1 MQSQRSDRE
10 LARERGARALSLSV
24 VMPVYNERHLVE
36 ESIRRVLGLVDER
49 LAWLELIC
57 VDDGSTDGSR
67 EVLRRLAATHADRMR
82 LVESPRNQ
90 GKGAAVAEG
99 IRHARGDLTVIQ
111 DADLEYDPR
120 DLPKL
125 MVPFLEEGADAVFGS
140 RFLSGE
146 YRRVLYWRH
155 SLANKA
161 LTLIASV
168 LTDLNLTDMET
179 CYKMARTSLLRS
191 IPLRSR
197 DFRLEPE
204 LVFKLQKRGA
214 RIYEVPIRYSGRTY
228 DEGKKI
234 KPFDGVLALAAMVK
248 WWLVDDIYADDEH
261 GSHILHSLSNT
272 PRFNRWMGDA
282 IRPHL
287 GAKVL
292 EIGAGLGNL
301 TRSFTPRERY
311 TATDLNP
318 LYLDYLRGTF
328 RDRPY
333 LDVAKCDLLER
344 GDFDALEGRYDTVVC
359 LNVLEHVD
367 DEQAALAHIRRA
379 LEPGGK
385 AVILV
390 PQDQRLY
397 GTLDEVLEHK
407 RRYGRADLRAALERA
422 GLRVETMFDFNRPT
436 TPGWWWNGRVLRRR
450 RFGKLQL
457 KALDWSVWWLRRV
470 DRFLPWRGVSL
481 VAIARRD

>member
-1 MQSQRSDRE
+1 LDRTPSDRTSS
-10 LARERGARALSLSV
+10 AHAPQALSLSV

-36 ESIRRVLGLVDER
+36 ESIRRVLALHDAR

-67 EVLRRLAATHADRMR
+67 DILRRVAAAHPERMR
-82 LVESPRNQ
+82 LIELPRNQ

-99 IRHARGDLTVIQ
+99 VRHARGDLTVIQ

-125 MVPFLEEGADAVFGS
+125 MAPFVEEGADAVFGS

-155 SLANKA
+155 SLANRF
-161 LTLIASV
+161 LTLLTSA

-179 CYKMARTSLLRS
+179 CYKMARTRLLQS

-204 LVFKLQKRGA
+204 LVFKLSKRGA

-234 KPFDGVLALAAMVK
+234 KPFDGVLALHAMVK

-261 GSHILHSLSNT
+261 GSHILQSLAGT
-272 PRFNRWMGDA
+272 PRFNRWMGA
-282 IRPHL
+282 VIRPHL
-287 GAKVL
+287 GSKVL

-301 TRSFTPRERY
+301 TRRFTPRERY

-333 LDVAKCDLLER
+333 LDVHKCDLLQSS
-344 GDFDALEGRYDTVVC
+344 DFDKLEGRYDTVVC
-359 LNVLEHVD
+359 LNVLEHVE
-367 DEQAALAHIRRA
+367 DEHQALLNMARA
-379 LEPGGK
+379 LEQGGK
-385 AVILV
+385 AVVLV
-390 PQDQRLY
+390 PQNQNLY

-407 RRYGRADLRAALERA
+407 RRYSRDSLAQALAKA
-422 GLRVETMFDFNRPT
+422 GFELETMFDFNRPT
-436 TPGWWWNGRVLRRR
+436 TPGWWWNGRVLKRR
-450 RFGKLQL
+450 RFGKVQL
-457 KALDWSVWWLRRV
+457 KALDWSVWWLRRL
-470 DRFLPWRGVSL
+470 DRFLPWHGVSL
-481 VAIARRD
+481 VAVAKKR

>member
-1 MQSQRSDRE
+1 MERP
-10 LARERGARALSLSV
+10 LAASLPQAPSLSV

-36 ESIRRVLGLVDER
+36 ESIRRVLALEDAR
-49 LAWLELIC
+49 IAWLELVC

-67 EVLRRLAATHADRMR
+67 DILRRIALANPGRMK
-82 LVESPRNQ
+82 LVELPRNQ

-125 MVPFLEEGADAVFGS
+125 VAPFMEEGADAVFGS

-155 SLANKA
+155 SLANKF
-161 LTLIASV
+161 LTLLTSA

-179 CYKMARTSLLRS
+179 CYKMARTGLLKS

-204 LVFKLQKRGA
+204 LVFKLSKRGA

-234 KPFDGVLALAAMVK
+234 KPFDGVLALHAMLK

-261 GSHILHSLSNT
+261 GSHILHSLAGT

-287 GAKVL
+287 GSKVL

-301 TRSFTPRERY
+301 TRRFTPREHY

-318 LYLDYLRGTF
+318 LYLDYLRGAF

-333 LDVAKCDLLER
+333 FDVAKCDLLVSS
-344 GDFDALEGRYDTVVC
+344 DFDALRGRYDTVVC
-359 LNVLEHVD
+359 LNVLEHVED
-367 DEQAALAHIRRA
+367 DHAALVNIASA
-379 LEPGGK
+379 LQPGGK
-385 AVILV
+385 AVVLV
-390 PQDQRLY
+390 PQGQALY

-407 RRYGRADLRAALERA
+407 RRYSREALGAALAKA
-422 GLRVETMFDFNRPT
+422 GFELETMFEFNRAT
-436 TPGWWWNGRVLRRR
+436 TPGWWWNGRVLKRR
-450 RFGKLQL
+450 RFGRVQL
-457 KALDWSVWWLRRV
+457 KAFDWSVWWIRKI
-470 DRFLPWRGVSL
+470 DRFLPWRGTSI
-481 VAIARRD
+481 VAVAKKRG